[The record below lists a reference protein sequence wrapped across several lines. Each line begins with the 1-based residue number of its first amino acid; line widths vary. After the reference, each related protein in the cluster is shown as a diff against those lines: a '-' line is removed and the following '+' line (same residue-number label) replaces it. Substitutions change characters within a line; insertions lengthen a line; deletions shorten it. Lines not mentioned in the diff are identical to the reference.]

1 MATVTVPVRSPA
13 PSPLARVGLAAS
25 GAYVG
30 ASVIANVAS
39 LKIGFVFGRAVDMGT
54 FVYPITFTL
63 RDLIHKALGKRAAR
77 TLVFTAAGVNVF
89 MALYL
94 QFAARAPTDMSYPLG
109 AEFSAVL
116 SPAWRITAASIVAQV
131 ISELTDTEVYHWFVT
146 RVTAGHQ
153 WARVV
158 VSNGISLPV
167 DNALFCVLAFGAI
180 PGLRHNALTL
190 PWAVVWDIFLVNLGV
205 KVAVSAASVPLIYL
219 SGDRDWSADEED
231 A

>member
-1 MATVTVPVRSPA
+1 MATVTVPVRPA
-13 PSPLARVGLAAS
+13 ALSSFMRVGLAAS

-39 LKIGFVFGRAVDMGT
+39 LKIGFLFGRGVDMGT

-63 RDLIHKALGKRAAR
+63 RDVIHKALGKRAAR
-77 TLVFTAAGVNVF
+77 TIVFTGAGVNVF

-94 QFAARAPTDMSYPLG
+94 QFAARVPTDMSYPLG

-116 SPAWRITAASIVAQV
+116 SPAWRITVASIVAQV

-146 RVTAGHQ
+146 KVTAGHQ

-158 VSNGISLPV
+158 VSNGISLPI
-167 DNALFCVLAFGAI
+167 DTALFCVLAFGAI
-180 PGLRHNALTL
+180 PGLRQNALTL
-190 PWAVVWDIFLVNLGV
+190 PWSVVWDIFVVNLGV
-205 KVAVSAASVPLIYL
+205 KALVTVASVPLIYL
-219 SGDRDWSADEED
+219 SGDRDWSTDEED